1 MAFAQVVDYGP
12 ADGATFGKDTSA
24 KISFYGVAPVT
35 QPASASQ
42 AALTA
47 TTGLTAGVA
56 FSTTTAFSAFVAQ
69 VEEIRASLVE
79 LGLLKGSA

>member
-12 ADGATFGKDTSA
+12 TDGATFGKDTSA

-35 QPASASQ
+35 QPSSASQ

-47 TTGLTAGVA
+47 TTGLTGGVA